1 MQRRAPVFVKTNH
14 FMGMKLYCSNH
25 DKLSFEILESTCD
38 LGNQPTPINVLHL
51 RISYIKGG
59 TQYAANERS
68 YLFRILYRNLR
79 RRRLYNHID
88 GKYIV

>member
-14 FMGMKLYCSNH
+14 FMGMKLYCSNR
-25 DKLSFEILESTCD
+25 DKLSFEILESKCD

-68 YLFRILYRNLR
+68 YLFSHFIQKFSAAPTL
-79 RRRLYNHID
+79 
-88 GKYIV
+88 